1 MGVLDGTELL
11 ERLLT
16 VEVVDVR
23 ITGVDLVRDVT
34 GDVDGLGRPEVT
46 GDLEGVR
53 ILVTS
58 VVADG
63 LG

>member
-34 GDVDGLGRPEVT
+34 GDVDGLGRPEAT

-53 ILVTS
+53 VLVTS